1 MRLFLHLVLGC
12 LLLGSCQRQQAAR
25 NAVKFRTLD
34 AADRAKIPHVAE
46 FLALYPDATIA
57 YLDFA
62 GSEFPGLSLD
72 ALLHERYVLNLRVP
86 VHYADG
92 GTRIDRY
99 GDPAFFLVEVDGVT
113 ARGGHLKE
121 TRYGDQQVHF
131 GAAEWKKLLAA
142 KGDFSA
148 LGHPLEK
155 SRPVPDFHLVR
166 LSYDE
171 RQRRP

>member
-25 NAVKFRTLD
+25 NAFHTLD

-72 ALLHERYVLNLRVP
+72 ALLHERYVLNLRLP
-86 VHYADG
+86 VHYAVG

-99 GDPAFFLVEVDGVT
+99 GDPAFFLVEVDRVT
-113 ARGGHLKE
+113 DRGGYLGE
-121 TRYGDQQVHF
+121 TRYGDTQVHF

-142 KGDFSA
+142 KGDFGV

-166 LSYDE
+166 KYYDE
-171 RQRRP
+171 HKRP

>member
-1 MRLFLHLVLGC
+1 VATE
-12 LLLGSCQRQQAAR
+12 RQQAAR
-25 NAVKFRTLD
+25 NAVKFHSLD

-72 ALLHERYVLNLRVP
+72 ALLHERYVLNLRLP

-121 TRYGDQQVHF
+121 TRLN
-131 GAAEWKKLLAA
+131 AC
-142 KGDFSA
+142 
-148 LGHPLEK
+148 
-155 SRPVPDFHLVR
+155 RPVGTWPQGAKPP
-166 LSYDE
+166 LSNFPRDVTPSFRSTSSPE
-171 RQRRP
+171 QPSAHP